1 MINFEEAYT
10 LACST
15 DAFFSH
21 RISLRNPS
29 FCFYFSSTS
38 VFLIVLNREA
48 PFFMPKSAKS
58 APNFFSKK
66 RHNFGQ
72 RRHNLRLF
80 LIGLKLK
87 MPYHTIFIA
96 FLYDNFSQS
105 NANL

>member
-1 MINFEEAYT
+1 MSLGTAFVARRRSIDIFRLAHFNFNFNFKNFLLQRT
-10 LACST
+10 
-15 DAFFSH
+15 
-21 RISLRNPS
+21 
-29 FCFYFSSTS
+29 

-58 APNFFSKK
+58 AHNFFPKK

-80 LIGLKLK
+80 LLGLKLK